1 MAARS
6 LRADA
11 FASVSRIIEAARRV
25 FATGDG
31 LGTLNRIAQE
41 AGVGI
46 ATLYRHFPNR
56 EALARAVYDRVFTT
70 EIDPLFQEFE
80 RSDAP
85 RDVLLDIAEQI
96 LRVLERERGLAAS
109 LGDIAEATRDL
120 LRRSGTLFESA
131 VRRAQAAGNLRPDI
145 VPGDIPNILGM
156 VAAGFGGAT
165 SDSATRRRY
174 VSLFLDGLNPERA
187 QPLPSSPADP
197 ERGSR

>member
-41 AGVGI
+41 AQVGI

-70 EIDPLFQEFE
+70 EIDPLLQEFE

-85 RDVLLDIAEQI
+85 RGVLMDIAERI
-96 LRVLERERGLAAS
+96 LRVLQRERGLAAS
-109 LGDIAEATRDL
+109 LGDVSAATRDL
-120 LRRSGTLFESA
+120 LRRNGTRLETA
-131 VRRAQAAGNLRPDI
+131 VRRAQAAGSLRPDI
-145 VPGDIPNILGM
+145 APGDIATILGM
-156 VAAGFGGAT
+156 VAAGFDGTG
-165 SDSATRRRY
+165 SDIATRRRS
-174 VSLFLDGLNPERA
+174 VSLLLDGLNPERA
-187 QPLPSSPADP
+187 QALPSAPAHA
-197 ERGSR
+197 ERGLR

>member
-1 MAARS
+1 MAASS

-11 FASVSRIIEAARRV
+11 FASASRIIEAARRV

-31 LGTLNRIAQE
+31 TGTLNRIAQE
-41 AGVGI
+41 AEVGI

-85 RDVLLDIAEQI
+85 RGVLLDIAEQI
-96 LRVLERERGLAAS
+96 LQVLEREHGLAAS

-120 LRRSGTLFESA
+120 LRGNGALFETA

-156 VAAGFGGAT
+156 VAAGFGGTASDAT
-165 SDSATRRRY
+165 ARRRY
-174 VSLFLDGLNPERA
+174 VSLLLDGLNPDRA
-187 QPLPSSPADP
+187 QPLPSSHADP